1 MAESNPSAIINDP
14 DAPPPLSAPTTA
26 ARLSFPFHFR
36 LPVAATGAFA
46 AGLFLGLS
54 HGAQMA
60 GFRFRAENSHRL
72 PTSPTGWYLYHKSKN
87 YHMALGGIK
96 EGLKMGGKVG
106 LWVGGFFTVEEA
118 VDRFRGGRRDFFSTV
133 IAGLS
138 VAGGFSAWNRFPLI
152 TAARTAKV
160 GLISGLAFGLAQDA
174 LNLAKG
180 RRLAYVDFVLGRN
193 RSRKALES

>member
-1 MAESNPSAIINDP
+1 
-14 DAPPPLSAPTTA
+14 
-26 ARLSFPFHFR
+26 
-36 LPVAATGAFA
+36 
-46 AGLFLGLS
+46 
-54 HGAQMA
+54 
-60 GFRFRAENSHRL
+60 
-72 PTSPTGWYLYHKSKN
+72 
-87 YHMALGGIK
+87 
-96 EGLKMGGKVG
+96 MGGKVG

-138 VAGGFSAWNRFPLI
+138 VAGGFSAWSESREGLRYVGFQVLIAFLPDRFPLI